1 MNETE
6 IPLYHLRTTM
16 DPIATSLDNDL
27 ISQIC
32 DHLPESVVW
41 VKPVWGDEG
50 PTEEKEIIDFEFQY
64 CNHTTEKI
72 TGKAPGELIGKRM
85 RADRLPDP
93 ASVQLIFEQC
103 LNVYTTG
110 QPLEYTY
117 FSTGLDKYLS
127 LHRTKV
133 GDGVLTSTRDRTVD
147 YKGGIEK
154 EQQAKLLQGLVE
166 HSPYGICLYESMRD
180 EHGDIV
186 DFRSKLCNKRSADLL
201 SLPPDELKTLTLNE
215 LALTMQQ
222 PALLDTGRKVVNH
235 SETGYLEWYLQAS
248 DRWLALSFVRFEDG
262 YLLNFIDITATKKL
276 EEESAL
282 HAQELHAI
290 FNGSLS
296 GVYSAEVQRD
306 EEGVVKDLVFLRA
319 NDTFFKIFNVVPEQ
333 IIGKTLLSISDV
345 DSQHQFI
352 RYAQEVM
359 FSGLPLK
366 QELLYEH
373 PKKWFEFSMVRLN
386 ERTISI
392 TVNDITVQKQASLEI
407 ERQKNLLDTIMK
419 QSPNGLA
426 ITKAIRNESGE
437 MIDASTVLMNEGCER
452 INGIPN
458 EVMLNNT
465 FGSLSPEMLQSPLF
479 QAAKELTTGTSF
491 RTEYFLPQ
499 TNKWLELAIAKMD
512 EDHFINVFTD
522 ITAVKDVQLELEQ
535 TVEELQRTNKNLEDF
550 AYAASHDLKEPIRKI
565 QFFAERIRAEYG
577 ELLDERGSKTFDRLQ
592 AAAERMKLL
601 INDLLEYAQVDQGDQ
616 GIEEVQLS
624 SVLQAV
630 VDDLE
635 LVIQE
640 KGAVVEIGQLPLI
653 MGNPLQLQQLFQNL
667 LGNALKYQ
675 KVGVPPQVRITSRLL
690 PGKQMD
696 FPIPADQQKQFFY
709 LFEVTDNGIG
719 FDQKEAERI
728 FNVFT
733 RLHGNTEYKGS
744 GVGLSIVRKVVDHH
758 KGFIKAVSTPGAGA
772 TFRVYLPAPVSA

>member
-1 MNETE
+1 MNS
-6 IPLYHLRTTM
+6 
-16 DPIATSLDNDL
+16 IAASFDKDL

-41 VKPVWGDEG
+41 VKPVWGEKG
-50 PTEEKEIIDFEFQY
+50 SKEEKEITDFEFQY
-64 CNHTTEKI
+64 CNATSEKI
-72 TGKAPGELIGKRM
+72 TGKAKAELVGKRM
-85 RADRLPDP
+85 LVDRLPDP

-103 LNVYTTG
+103 LQVYNTG
-110 QPLEYTY
+110 LPMEYTY

-133 GDGVLTSTRDRTVD
+133 GDGVMTTARDRTAD

-154 EQQAKLLQGLVE
+154 EQQAKLLQSLVE
-166 HSPYGICLYESMRD
+166 HSPYGICLYESVRD
-180 EHGDIV
+180 QLGDII
-186 DFRSKLCNKRSADLL
+186 DFRLKLCNTRSADLL
-201 SLPPDELKTLTLNE
+201 SLAPEKFQTLTLNE
-215 LALTMQQ
+215 LALSMQQ
-222 PALLDTGRKVVNH
+222 PTLFDTGKKVVDH
-235 SETGYLEWYLQAS
+235 SEIGYFEWYLQAS
-248 DRWLALSFVRFEDG
+248 DIWLALSFVKFEDG
-262 YLLNFIDITATKKL
+262 YLLNYIDITTTKKL

-306 EEGVVKDLVFLRA
+306 EKGMVKDLVFLRA
-319 NDTFFKIFNVVPEQ
+319 NDTFFKIFKVVPEQ
-333 IIGKTLLSISDV
+333 IIGKTLLSISDE
-345 DSQHQFI
+345 DSQYRFI
-352 RYAQEVM
+352 QYAEEVM
-359 FSGLPLK
+359 SSGVPLK
-366 QELLYEH
+366 QELLYDH
-373 PKKWFEFSMVRLN
+373 PKRWFEFSMVRLN

-426 ITKAIRNESGE
+426 ITKAIRSASGE
-437 MIDASTVLMNEGCER
+437 MIDASTVLMNEGCEK

-458 EVMLNNT
+458 EVMLSST

-479 QAAKELTTGTSF
+479 AAAKALTTGSSF
-491 RTEYFLPQ
+491 RTEYYLPQ

-565 QFFAERIRAEYG
+565 QFFAERIRNEYG
-577 ELLDERGSKTFDRLQ
+577 ELFDERGAKTFDRLQ

-616 GIEEVQLS
+616 GIVEVQLS
-624 SVLQAV
+624 SVLQAA

-635 LVIQE
+635 LLILEKSAVI
-640 KGAVVEIGQLPLI
+640 EIDQLPLV

-675 KVGVPPQVRITSRLL
+675 KEGVPPLVRITSRLL
-690 PGKQMD
+690 PGKQTG

-709 LFEVTDNGIG
+709 LFEITDNGIG
-719 FDQKEAERI
+719 FEQKEAERI

-744 GVGLSIVRKVVDHH
+744 GVGLSIVRKVVEHH
-758 KGFIKAVSTPGAGA
+758 KGFIKAVSTPGAGS
-772 TFRVYLPAPVSA
+772 TFKVYLPAPVSA